1 MNPVMLSYIKAI
13 IALSLI
19 LIIHEFGHFIVGKL
33 CKIEVLEAAIGF
45 GPKLLKIKI
54 KDTIYAI
61 CGFPFGAYVKFL
73 GQDSLEDIPLDKKDV
88 AFCYKSIKD
97 RFFTVISGPLLNYIL
112 AILLLT
118 IAISM
123 GIYSG
128 TTQIEKVL
136 EDTPAYETGFLSGDK
151 IVKIN
156 GHKISTWDDI
166 TEIIGKY
173 PGEKIEFEIERNREI
188 IKLYPTLTERD
199 GLGFLGIAPVTEKI
213 KVPLFKALLL
223 GTESVIKTS
232 YYFFVVILMLVTGK
246 IPIKYARPLSPIGA
260 VKIIAQTDIT
270 YGIQSF
276 LSLLGYMSVI
286 LAIGNLLPVL
296 PLDGGHVLFI
306 IIERIRGKKVSP
318 KIMLVINNVG
328 TLILIAILLLA
339 FYLDIFSPIDIS
351 TLRY

>member
-1 MNPVMLSYIKAI
+1 MNPIMLSYIKAI
-13 IALSLI
+13 IAFSLI
-19 LIIHEFGHFIVGKL
+19 VIIHEFGHFIVGKL
-33 CKIEVLEAAIGF
+33 FKIEVLEAAIGF
-45 GPKLLKIKI
+45 GPKLLKKKI

-61 CGFPFGAYVKFL
+61 CAFPIGGYVRFL
-73 GQDSLEDIPLDKKDV
+73 GQDPLEDIPIDKKDV

-97 RFFTVISGPLLNYIL
+97 RFLTVISGPLLNYIS

-128 TTQIEKVL
+128 TTQIDKVL

-151 IVKIN
+151 ILKIN
-156 GHKISTWDDI
+156 GQKISTWDDI
-166 TEIIGKY
+166 TNIIGKY
-173 PGEKIEFEIERNREI
+173 PGEKIELEVERNGEI
-188 IKLYPTLTERD
+188 VKLYPTLTKRN

-213 KVPLFKALLL
+213 KIPLYKALVL
-223 GTESVIKTS
+223 GIESVIKAS
-232 YYFFVVILMLVTGK
+232 YYFFETIIMLITGR
-246 IPIKYARPLSPIGA
+246 IPIEYARPVSPIGT

-270 YGIQSF
+270 YGMQSF

-286 LAIGNLLPVL
+286 IAIGNLLPVL
-296 PLDGGHVLFI
+296 PLDGGHLLFM

-318 KIMLVINNVG
+318 KIMLIINNIG

-339 FYLDIFSPIDIS
+339 FYLDIFSPIDMS
-351 TLRY
+351 TLKY